1 MQNDYKYHQ
10 GLASLG
16 GFFGNQARNYLR
28 QATRAKVRNIKI
40 KEKYV
45 N

>member
-1 MQNDYKYHQ
+1 MHNQFIYYQ

-28 QATRAKVRNIKI
+28 QATRAKV
-40 KEKYV
+40 KEKK
-45 N
+45 NG